1 VDVDDAARMVLIAGH
16 DPDVII
22 VLSADDGRVS
32 CTIPTQGPPLVAA
45 ITLGGGKAAA
55 LTTNPIAA
63 RVISTSCS

>member
-32 CTIPTQGPPLVAA
+32 CTIPTQGPPLVAT
-45 ITLGGGKAAA
+45 ITLGVGRQ
-55 LTTNPIAA
+55 PH
-63 RVISTSCS
+63 